1 MRRTKTGLHARA
13 LAALTAI
20 AALTIAATTLAV
32 APAAPA
38 GATPP
43 TLPAP
48 NSHGITLQSW
58 AQVTPSEPATVPR
71 LLDATVTTAAIFQPR
86 GTPSID
92 PVTIPIKVRIY
103 LPANYRTDPSRPYP
117 VLYLLHGGAGTYSD
131 WSDASGGDLK
141 NTLNDVLSG
150 SDFDGIVVMPEG
162 GRSGWYS
169 DWYGATDGHF
179 APQWETFHIGQLVG
193 WIDDNFNTVDN
204 RSGRTI
210 AGLSMGGLGA
220 LGYAGRHTDL
230 FSAVGSFSGGT
241 DLTEPGAQSIVND
254 SMWFYGATVA
264 DTGFLDGTFR
274 VTGSTAYRMQ
284 TVFGPPVAGDW
295 PTKNPLRLADV
306 YNAYDTRFGLYAGQ
320 NTSSLEGERQIGIW
334 NDEFHAALDARGVD
348 HRYCTGTGT
357 HSWSFWKNDL
367 KDFLNY
373 VYGTTPSQCT
383 ANPGWTRVS

>member
-1 MRRTKTGLHARA
+1 MRRTSTRLYGR
-13 LAALTAI
+13 ALTAI
-20 AALTIAATTLAV
+20 AALAMTATTLVV

-38 GATPP
+38 GAAPP
-43 TLPAP
+43 SLPAP
-48 NSHGITLQSW
+48 NSHGITLRSW

-71 LLDATVTTAAIFQPR
+71 LLDATVTTPAIFQPR

-92 PVTIPIKVRIY
+92 PVTVPIKVRIY
-103 LPANYRTDPSRPYP
+103 LPANYRTDPVRPYP

-131 WSDASGGDLK
+131 WSDAGGGDLK

-179 APQWETFHIGQLVG
+179 APQWETFHMGQLVG
-193 WIDDNFNTVDN
+193 WIDDNFNTVGN
-204 RSGRTI
+204 RSGRAV

-220 LGYAGRHTDL
+220 LMYAGRHTDL

-264 DTGFLDGTFR
+264 ATGFLDGTFR
-274 VTGSTAYRMQ
+274 VTGSTAHRMQ
-284 TVFGPPVAGDW
+284 TVFGVPTAGDW
-295 PTKNPLRLADV
+295 PTRNPLRLANA
-306 YNAYDTRFGLYAGQ
+306 YNAYDTKFGLYSGQ
-320 NTSSLEGERQIGIW
+320 NTSSLEGEQQIGVW
-334 NDEFHAALDARGVD
+334 NNELHAELNARGVA
-348 HRYCTGTGT
+348 HRYCTGTGS
-357 HSWSFWKNDL
+357 HSWTFWKNDL
-367 KDFLNY
+367 KDFVNY

-383 ANPGWTRVS
+383 SNPGWTRVS